1 MQVAGFTLDKVIHS
15 VNETVVVAAHSAA
28 GEPVVL
34 KLLDTDQP
42 TPEQLAR
49 WRHEFAMLQRMDS
62 PWVIRASALQPS
74 GRSLALVLEGFG
86 QCNLEQLIERQS
98 LDLAERLQLAI
109 ELTRAVASVHQQ
121 RLLHG
126 DVAPKNVL
134 VDLTSLHL
142 KLCDFGLSTL
152 LGREH
157 RHGPEGFVHGT
168 LAYVAPE
175 QTGRTNLDVDQR
187 SDFYSLGA
195 TLYQLFSGQAPF
207 QAPDAMALLHAQLAI
222 RPRPLHEAWAHIPES
237 LSAIV
242 SKLLEKSPGDRYQSS
257 HGLLRDLQHCL
268 SSWQARGRIERFT
281 LAQHDVPECF
291 SVSQR
296 LVGREAQSALLV
308 SAFERA
314 CAGEAGLLL
323 ISGSAGIGKTALVN
337 ELHQPVAKRRGYF
350 LRGKCDQYQRNRPY
364 AALSD
369 AFAPLMQQLAVE
381 GRDQHWREQLSAA
394 LGEHAGAVTE
404 LVPELKLLIGEP
416 PPLLPLPAHDCENRR
431 HLAFTRFV
439 HALARPQHPLALFLD
454 DLQWADIASLHLVEQ
469 LLSAEGEHAL
479 LVLGAF
485 RDGQVDARHPL
496 RSLQMSALAQDGERM
511 NEVFLGPLS
520 ARSVHQLV
528 AESLRCPLE
537 ACQDLAQLC
546 TSKTAGNPFFLVQ
559 FLRQLYEQ
567 GQLRYAHEEG
577 RWLWDLEAIKRLG
590 ITDNV
595 VDLMLDQ
602 LRQLPASTQQL
613 LAHAAGLGDGFSGAE
628 LMALSGLSAQ
638 DAALRL
644 WPALTA
650 DLVQPLSEN
659 YRFSESP
666 AELAQAR
673 YRFLHDRVQQA
684 AHELTPLAERAAL
697 QLQTGRR
704 LWAALGPAELEQRL
718 FAVLHALN
726 AGTALITDP
735 AERTALCLLNLRG
748 AAKAAATSAHPVCAA
763 LARQALHLQPPGDAE
778 RLQAYLLL
786 GQAEY
791 LSGHFEQAEQLYAEA
806 RIACPAPMAQ
816 AQILAMQADQLH
828 IQGRFLEAFG
838 VLTEALELLGE
849 RFPATEA
856 EAMAAFPG
864 EFGAVLAQLQ
874 AQGMESLLQAPEM
887 KNEQQ
892 ALVQRLLYALS
903 FSTYQTAR
911 FGAFVLDTCR
921 LLRITLQHGQS
932 DLSAIGCVAFVT
944 AMSAAKQPYTQ
955 CYQLGELALRLAEQR
970 GNAYVRLTVYQYFNA
985 FYQHWG
991 APLQQ
996 TLAPQDR
1003 GFELGLSGINPLS
1016 AGFCALLRCVNRFIV
1031 GTPLPEVLREA
1042 ERSLKY
1048 LQASRQP
1055 ATLAM
1060 LHHGVLLPLRALTGT
1075 VQPSE
1080 LAEQHQALLA
1090 PEAQPSIP
1098 WALASAAQ
1106 LRHAVLMD
1114 DEAAWRACADRLP
1127 GIAMCLPD
1135 SPSFVEAGFY
1145 LALGGLRWGSD
1156 GVQADAHIEQ
1166 LGNWALGCEANF
1178 RPRQLLLKAEAAR
1191 MRQLPSEAMSLFA
1204 AAIECAG
1211 EHEQLVLEALGN
1223 EMYARFWQQQGQLQ
1237 LAKQFVREAYHLYRH
1252 WGAASKC
1259 RQLERSWPQEAFRVG
1274 ALRSSSSLSSRS
1286 SETGSLL
1293 DLQAVLKAHEVLAQE
1308 IHLDALLPQMLGVLL
1323 EHAGAERGAI
1333 VLYDEGRLVV
1343 ETLGGVRPTSR
1354 RIEAQRLSLPL
1365 EEATEQLPAPLLDF
1379 VRLTRQL
1386 LVINDPA
1393 SDARFSRSPYL
1404 KLHAPKSAL
1413 CLPVLTQGRLV
1424 AVVYLE
1430 NSLMEDAFTRKQQ
1443 QMLEL
1448 LATQAAISLVNA
1460 RLVDELEAKV
1470 AARTEQLRLMSM
1482 RDGLTDI
1489 ANRRAFDERLQLEWR
1504 RSQRMGQPVALL
1516 MMDIDHFKQFNDH
1529 YGHVEGDRCIQAVAE
1544 VLRSCAERSTDLAA
1558 RYGGEEFAL
1567 LLPQTELADAIQVAE
1582 RCLAALAER
1591 ALPHARSASGGF
1603 VSMSIGVASQVATD
1617 GPAEALVLAADEALY
1632 RAKRAGRNR
1641 WADSASQG

>member
-1 MQVAGFTLDKVIHS
+1 
-15 VNETVVVAAHSAA
+15 
-28 GEPVVL
+28 
-34 KLLDTDQP
+34 
-42 TPEQLAR
+42 
-49 WRHEFAMLQRMDS
+49 
-62 PWVIRASALQPS
+62 WVIRASALQPS

-142 KLCDFGLSTL
+142 KLCDFGLSTP

-195 TLYQLFSGQAPF
+195 TLYQLFSGHAPF

-222 RPRPLHEAWAHIPES
+222 RPRPLHEGGAQVPEA

-242 SKLLEKSPGDRYQSS
+242 SKLLEKSPDDRYQSS

-268 SSWQARGRIERFT
+268 SSWQSRGHIERFT

-323 ISGSAGIGKTALVN
+323 ISGSAGIGKTVLVN
-337 ELHQPVAKRRGYF
+337 ELHQPVAERRGYF

-479 LVLGAF
+479 LLVGAF
-485 RDGQVDARHPL
+485 RDGEVDEQHPL
-496 RSLQMSALAQDGERM
+496 RSLQMSFVSQGGERVS
-511 NEVFLGPLS
+511 EVFLGPLS

-546 TSKTAGNPFFLVQ
+546 ASKTAGNPFFLVQ

-704 LWAALGPAELEQRL
+704 LWAALSPAELEQRL
-718 FAVLHALN
+718 FAVVDALN
-726 AGTALITDP
+726 AGADLITDSK
-735 AERTALCLLNLRG
+735 ERTALCLLNLRG

-806 RIACPAPMAQ
+806 RSACPASMAQ
-816 AQILAMQADQLH
+816 AQILAVQADQLH
-828 IQGRFLEAFG
+828 IQGRFNEAFT
-838 VLTEALELLGE
+838 VLTEALALLGE
-849 RFPATEA
+849 GFPATEA

-864 EFGAVLAQLQ
+864 EFGAVLGQLQ
-874 AQGMESLLQAPEM
+874 AQGMESLLEAPEM
-887 KNEQQ
+887 KNDRQ
-892 ALVQRLLYALS
+892 ALVQRLLYAPS

-932 DLSAIGCVAFVT
+932 DLSA
-944 AMSAAKQPYTQ
+944 
-955 CYQLGELALRLAEQR
+955 
-970 GNAYVRLTVYQYFNA
+970 
-985 FYQHWG
+985 
-991 APLQQ
+991 
-996 TLAPQDR
+996 
-1003 GFELGLSGINPLS
+1003 
-1016 AGFCALLRCVNRFIV
+1016 
-1031 GTPLPEVLREA
+1031 
-1042 ERSLKY
+1042 
-1048 LQASRQP
+1048 
-1055 ATLAM
+1055 
-1060 LHHGVLLPLRALTGT
+1060 
-1075 VQPSE
+1075 
-1080 LAEQHQALLA
+1080 
-1090 PEAQPSIP
+1090 
-1098 WALASAAQ
+1098 
-1106 LRHAVLMD
+1106 
-1114 DEAAWRACADRLP
+1114 
-1127 GIAMCLPD
+1127 
-1135 SPSFVEAGFY
+1135 
-1145 LALGGLRWGSD
+1145 
-1156 GVQADAHIEQ
+1156 
-1166 LGNWALGCEANF
+1166 
-1178 RPRQLLLKAEAAR
+1178 
-1191 MRQLPSEAMSLFA
+1191 
-1204 AAIECAG
+1204 
-1211 EHEQLVLEALGN
+1211 
-1223 EMYARFWQQQGQLQ
+1223 
-1237 LAKQFVREAYHLYRH
+1237 
-1252 WGAASKC
+1252 
-1259 RQLERSWPQEAFRVG
+1259 
-1274 ALRSSSSLSSRS
+1274 
-1286 SETGSLL
+1286 
-1293 DLQAVLKAHEVLAQE
+1293 
-1308 IHLDALLPQMLGVLL
+1308 
-1323 EHAGAERGAI
+1323 
-1333 VLYDEGRLVV
+1333 
-1343 ETLGGVRPTSR
+1343 
-1354 RIEAQRLSLPL
+1354 
-1365 EEATEQLPAPLLDF
+1365 
-1379 VRLTRQL
+1379 
-1386 LVINDPA
+1386 
-1393 SDARFSRSPYL
+1393 
-1404 KLHAPKSAL
+1404 
-1413 CLPVLTQGRLV
+1413 
-1424 AVVYLE
+1424 
-1430 NSLMEDAFTRKQQ
+1430 
-1443 QMLEL
+1443 
-1448 LATQAAISLVNA
+1448 
-1460 RLVDELEAKV
+1460 
-1470 AARTEQLRLMSM
+1470 
-1482 RDGLTDI
+1482 
-1489 ANRRAFDERLQLEWR
+1489 
-1504 RSQRMGQPVALL
+1504 
-1516 MMDIDHFKQFNDH
+1516 
-1529 YGHVEGDRCIQAVAE
+1529 
-1544 VLRSCAERSTDLAA
+1544 
-1558 RYGGEEFAL
+1558 
-1567 LLPQTELADAIQVAE
+1567 
-1582 RCLAALAER
+1582 
-1591 ALPHARSASGGF
+1591 
-1603 VSMSIGVASQVATD
+1603 
-1617 GPAEALVLAADEALY
+1617 
-1632 RAKRAGRNR
+1632 
-1641 WADSASQG
+1641 